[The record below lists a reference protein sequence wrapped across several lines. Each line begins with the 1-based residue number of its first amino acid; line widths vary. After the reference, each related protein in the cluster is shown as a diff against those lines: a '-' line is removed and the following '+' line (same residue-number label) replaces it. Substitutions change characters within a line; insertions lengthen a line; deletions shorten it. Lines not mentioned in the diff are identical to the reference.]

1 MVKGAC
7 PLYARAVRPA
17 SYDQLLRSLAAN
29 VRTVRLRLNIS
40 QEEAADRAGMAV
52 RQWQRVE
59 SGRDAITLRTVVAVA
74 SALGVEVSELL
85 RR

>member
-1 MVKGAC
+1 V
-7 PLYARAVRPA
+7 RA
-17 SYDQLLRSLAAN
+17 
-29 VRTVRLRLNIS
+29 TRLNLDIS

-59 SGRDAITLRTVVAVA
+59 SGQAMTLRTLVAVA
-74 SALGVEVSELL
+74 AALEVDVASLL

>member
-1 MVKGAC
+1 
-7 PLYARAVRPA
+7 
-17 SYDQLLRSLAAN
+17 
-29 VRTVRLRLNIS
+29 LNIS

>member
-1 MVKGAC
+1 MVKGGY

-17 SYDQLLRSLAAN
+17 TYDLLLRILAAN
-29 VRTVRLRLNIS
+29 VRSARVKLDLS
-40 QEEAADRAGMAV
+40 QEEAADRAGMPP

-59 SGRDAITLRTVVAVA
+59 SGAAVTLRTVVAVA
-74 SALGVEVSELL
+74 AALGVEVSELL